1 MAQCRDDLQRS
12 LSMKRATPSRVR
24 SSNRRSFWVPRPS
37 VWEKKFRRKSTGRK
51 ERSCWVGPQ
60 QGRSEGLCP
69 SPGTPLPSHNSR
81 LPAWAV
87 RGL

>member
-1 MAQCRDDLQRS
+1 MVQVAGAEQSLGARRRKAAQCRDDLQRS

-60 QGRSEGLCP
+60 QGRS
-69 SPGTPLPSHNSR
+69 
-81 LPAWAV
+81 
-87 RGL
+87 